1 MQGGAVMP
9 PMLIAAL
16 ILLIIFAWFVIGEQ
30 KSFTEKVVTLL
41 VFLAIYLTYRLL
53 NGATLQQALVDPII
67 SFFNR

>member
-1 MQGGAVMP
+1 MP

>member
-1 MQGGAVMP
+1 LQGGAVMP